1 MLWLFG
7 FSRTRGCLSALM
19 NVQDKVW
26 GPNSDII
33 RVLLVDDNPDDVRLI
48 KAMLTDTKGVTFDFK
63 SAGRF
68 SQGLECLA
76 EGGIDVLLL
85 DLVLP
90 DSYGLDTFVRMHAQA
105 PGVPII
111 VLTGT
116 EDEELADSAMRDGAR
131 DYLIKGQLNTDLLSR
146 AIRYAIEG
154 TRADKALQRSQRQL
168 QQAQKMEL
176 LGTLVAGVAHEIN
189 NPLNLIMFNV
199 PLLQKIWQDVGPILE
214 RHAAK
219 EPNGKYGGLTYDF
232 IRENLGQLLSDM
244 RMATNR
250 AARIVGGLT
259 DFARQSSVTEKS
271 PVQVNTAVGNAL
283 RLAGTTL
290 RKAGV
295 KMNVDLRDDL
305 PLIEGNLQSIEQV
318 VLNIIINA
326 IQAIDH
332 DHGEVNVVTGF
343 QNRDGLVFISVSD
356 NGRGINPSISDK
368 IFDPFVTDRQTEGGT
383 GLGLSITYNLVEAH
397 GGEIS
402 FKSQVERGTTFQ
414 VSFPSALTK
423 KAAKILVVD
432 DDNAIRETLVQGL
445 AVEGRY
451 LVDEAANGIEACIKL
466 GTYRPDLLVLDIV
479 MPHMDG
485 LEVCRTI
492 KRQPELSGMKVIIT
506 TGFADHP
513 MLKEIVGLGF
523 SNIYHKPFKLRD
535 FIKAVN
541 ECLASG

>member
-26 GPNSDII
+26 DPNSDII

-48 KAMLTDTKGVTFDFK
+48 KAMLIDTKGVTFDFM

-68 SQGLECLA
+68 SQGLVCLA

-90 DSYGLDTFVRMHAQA
+90 DSHGLDTFVRVHAQA

-116 EDEELADSAMRDGAR
+116 DDEELAASAMRDGAQ
-131 DYLIKGQLNTDLLSR
+131 DYLIKGQLNTNLLSR

-154 TRADKALQRSQRQL
+154 TRAEKALQRSQRQL

-271 PVQVNTAVGNAL
+271 PVQVNTAVENAL

-305 PLIEGNLQSIEQV
+305 PLIEGHLQSIEQV

-402 FKSQVERGTTFQ
+402 FKSQVERGTSFQ
-414 VSFPSALTK
+414 VSFPSALTI

-523 SNIYHKPFKLRD
+523 SNIYHKPFKLLD